1 MNFSKKTG
9 FNLLKKQAYVLLA
22 GFLFTTNCY
31 SQDLGNGFYD
41 HGVTSP
47 ISNHRGTVS
56 TTGENGQKVV
66 LMWLMD
72 HRGGYSLLK
81 VNVETGKS
89 RQFDVPFKFGDA
101 PYASILSSK
110 NKFYTLFNA
119 HFVEFDPVKN
129 EYTFEHAS
137 TPQAAMAMTEDTN
150 GVIWAITYP
159 KSGVVSYDP
168 KTKEFKDYGSVYTQ
182 IWNQYPRYV
191 ARDKSGWIYFA
202 IGNAYSQIVAFN
214 PATGV
219 SKPMLQE
226 AERQRGISFVYLD
239 LDGNVYGQAIGD
251 KNGDWYEFIDGDRK
265 NIGKERLQQPKPFN
279 TGSQALFA
287 TNFPDGSVLKSV
299 DLPEHKLTWLDA
311 ADKTT
316 KTVKVEYA
324 SDGAWTMGAAATQDG
339 KIAGGTSFPMRFF
352 GFDPKTN
359 TWTNP
364 KALGQFNA
372 LGRMGDKFYF
382 GVYPHGELLEWDMKK
397 PWIDTRR
404 GSKTNPE
411 FLTTLTPIIH
421 RPFRL
426 LPYPSAHTIIMSGSP
441 QYGYTGGG
449 LLFWDVDKK
458 QQVLLKDSA
467 VILDQSS
474 ISLIDLPGNKFL
486 GGTTTAP
493 GTGGVKKATLAELY
507 LMDINTKQVEWHA
520 TPIPGIQEYSDL
532 CHGPRNLI
540 YGIANKQQFFVFDP
554 VKKAIVYR
562 FDPQG
567 IYGRS
572 AGEQSPRIFI
582 MGPDKQVYVLYEKA
596 IVKIDPNTFKMDVVA
611 NSPIPIN
618 AGGDYLDGKIYF
630 VSGSHLCSYTLK

>member
-1 MNFSKKTG
+1 
-9 FNLLKKQAYVLLA
+9 
-22 GFLFTTNCY
+22 
-31 SQDLGNGFYD
+31 
-41 HGVTSP
+41 
-47 ISNHRGTVS
+47 VS

-251 KNGDWYEFIDGDRK
+251 KNGDWYEFSDGDRK

-279 TGSQALFA
+279 TGSQALFSLPTFRMEVCSNLLICPS
-287 TNFPDGSVLKSV
+287 TN
-299 DLPEHKLTWLDA
+299 
-311 ADKTT
+311 
-316 KTVKVEYA
+316 
-324 SDGAWTMGAAATQDG
+324 
-339 KIAGGTSFPMRFF
+339 
-352 GFDPKTN
+352 
-359 TWTNP
+359 
-364 KALGQFNA
+364 
-372 LGRMGDKFYF
+372 
-382 GVYPHGELLEWDMKK
+382 
-397 PWIDTRR
+397 
-404 GSKTNPE
+404 
-411 FLTTLTPIIH
+411 
-421 RPFRL
+421 
-426 LPYPSAHTIIMSGSP
+426 
-441 QYGYTGGG
+441 
-449 LLFWDVDKK
+449 
-458 QQVLLKDSA
+458 
-467 VILDQSS
+467 
-474 ISLIDLPGNKFL
+474 LPGWML
-486 GGTTTAP
+486 
-493 GTGGVKKATLAELY
+493 
-507 LMDINTKQVEWHA
+507 
-520 TPIPGIQEYSDL
+520 
-532 CHGPRNLI
+532 LI
-540 YGIANKQQFFVFDP
+540 
-554 VKKAIVYR
+554 R
-562 FDPQG
+562 PQ
-567 IYGRS
+567 
-572 AGEQSPRIFI
+572 
-582 MGPDKQVYVLYEKA
+582 KL
-596 IVKIDPNTFKMDVVA
+596 
-611 NSPIPIN
+611 
-618 AGGDYLDGKIYF
+618 
-630 VSGSHLCSYTLK
+630 